1 MHKHGSFPH
10 RLLWYNHQMTNDQS
24 YIRQEIGW
32 GFSVQWTLVS
42 LGGWFAGAFAGQLV
56 SSILGMIIGLVVAGA
71 VVGLA
76 QWFGLRGRVNR
87 AGWWIAATAA
97 GVALAGSVGGVIVS
111 VQILLPETDQLPY
124 VAVATTGIEWLLIG
138 GTLPGLCQWLALR
151 QWVDRAGW
159 WIPGSALAWTA
170 GIAVTGRLVSDLP
183 DKVLRGGLD
192 GFEAIVVG
200 MTLTA
205 ALTGLLLRWLLQR
218 LHPDAHPP
226 FDDRWGS
233 LSRKVGRK

>member
-1 MHKHGSFPH
+1 
-10 RLLWYNHQMTNDQS
+10 MTNDHS

-32 GFSVQWTLVS
+32 GFWFQWTLVS

-56 SSILGMIIGLVVAGA
+56 GSILGMIIGLAVAGA

-76 QWFGLRGRVNR
+76 QWLVLRGRVNR

-111 VQILLPETDQLPY
+111 VQVLLPETDQLPY
-124 VAVATTGIEWLLIG
+124 VAVATAGLEWMLIG
-138 GTLPGLCQWLALR
+138 GTLPGLLQWLVLR
-151 QWVDRAGW
+151 QWVRRAGW
-159 WIPGSALAWTA
+159 WLPGSAFAWAT
-170 GIAVTGRLVSDLP
+170 GIAVTGRLVMNLQDS
-183 DKVLRGGLD
+183 VLRGGFD
-192 GFEAIVVG
+192 GLETIVVG

-218 LHPDAHPP
+218 LRPKAHPP

-233 LSRKVGRK
+233 LAREVGRK